1 MATFTRLQL
10 RSYVTDSANFA
21 ADRDME
27 VKNNLPTT
35 AYFNIEGV
43 NGKDIFNSASIS
55 SLTNGS
61 VIIESNHAAF
71 IIDPNATAT
80 FSFEPSS
87 TISKDDIRFI
97 ASNTLVFNTEDP
109 TSSGSAFG
117 VTLNTN
123 V

>member
-10 RSYVTDSANFA
+10 RSYVTDSADFSG
-21 ADRDME
+21 DRDIE
-27 VKNNLPTT
+27 LVNNLPTT

-55 SLTNGS
+55 SLTSGS
-61 VIIESNHAAF
+61 VITESTHAAF
-71 IIDPNATAT
+71 IINANSTAN
-80 FSFEPSS
+80 FSFEPTS

-97 ASNTLVFNTEDP
+97 ASNPLVISTDDP

-117 VTLNTN
+117 VTLDTN
-123 V
+123 A